1 MCGSL
6 AESLANSFCRSDRPR
21 YSAEGRE
28 GLEMS
33 LVRVKDLRKTY
44 AGPSE
49 GSEQVVKAVDGVSFE
64 IEEGEVFGL
73 LGPNGAGK
81 TTVVNI
87 LCTYTEPTE
96 GQATVAGAN
105 VATEPD
111 AVKRVVGVVP
121 QEIALYPE
129 LNGVENLR
137 FFGRM
142 HDVPKDRLQIRVTD
156 LLHMVGLSEHAKRRV
171 EHYSGGMKRR
181 LNLAVGLL
189 SEPRFLMLDEP
200 TVGVDPQ
207 TRNAI
212 FERIQEL
219 RQQGV
224 TVLYTTHY
232 MEEAE
237 LLCDRVAIMDGGQ
250 IIALDSPQE
259 LIHSVGTGIV
269 HVGVTGSDERLLHR
283 LRALPQVRS
292 VARRNGVLA
301 LETQDPRQALVE
313 ITNLLVQMDIALTSL
328 EILEPNL
335 ESVFIQLTGKQ
346 LRD

>member
-1 MCGSL
+1 
-6 AESLANSFCRSDRPR
+6 
-21 YSAEGRE
+21 
-28 GLEMS
+28 MS
-33 LVRVKDLRKTY
+33 MVTVKDLRKTY
-44 AGPSE
+44 GQAE
-49 GSEQVVKAVDGVSFE
+49 DRVRAVDGVSFE
-64 IEEGEVFGL
+64 IGKGEVFGL

-81 TTVVNI
+81 TTIVNV
-87 LCTYTEPTE
+87 LCTYTDPTSGE
-96 GQATVAGAN
+96 ATVGGHSVTGEAN
-105 VATEPD
+105 E
-111 AVKRVVGVVP
+111 VKGLVGVVP

-129 LNGVENLR
+129 LSARENLR

-142 HDVPKDRLQIRVTD
+142 YDVPSGELSPRVAD
-156 LLHMVGLSEHAKRRV
+156 LLRLVGLTEHTGRRV

-189 SEPRFLMLDEP
+189 SQPRFLMLDEP

-212 FERIQEL
+212 FENIQALKE
-219 RQQGV
+219 QGL

-237 LLCDRVAIMDGGQ
+237 LLCDRVAIMDEGRV
-250 IIALDSPQE
+250 IALDQPHE
-259 LIHSVGTGIV
+259 LIRRLGTGIM
-269 HVGVTGSDERLLHR
+269 HVGVQGADEPLLQE
-283 LRALPQVRS
+283 LRAMPQVRS
-292 VARRNGVLA
+292 ASQRDGLLA
-301 LETQDPRQALVE
+301 LETVDAERTLLAV
-313 ITNLLVQMDIALTSL
+313 INLLLERGTSMTSL